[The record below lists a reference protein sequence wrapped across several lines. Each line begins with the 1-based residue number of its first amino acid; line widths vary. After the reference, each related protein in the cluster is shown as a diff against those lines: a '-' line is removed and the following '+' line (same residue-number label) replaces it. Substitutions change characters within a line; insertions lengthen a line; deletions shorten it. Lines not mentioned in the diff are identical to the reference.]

1 MRKNI
6 AVYLIIV
13 ISALQLLSF
22 PSNAVCARNQG
33 VMEWVRQ
40 FLGLGESRLNNL
52 SAPRFEKNKCN
63 HKLVGMQLVRFDF
76 VRNQEN
82 VLWESQGCW
91 SPVPLQ
97 NGAIAVA
104 TEEGLWLVYPDGE
117 KKNQLVYPLKGIEQ
131 IIGQGIMER
140 DSVLVL
146 VDSNI
151 QSVNLKTGKVTKI
164 AKLAGHDL
172 SRIKSLHPSAEKDG
186 KRIITS
192 YDENCSEAGIRLESI
207 DQSDR
212 GFDSYSRIT
221 DPGRLDFDRFDPAWY
236 GNSRDIIYVRRP
248 GVIAQ

>member
-1 MRKNI
+1 
-6 AVYLIIV
+6 
-13 ISALQLLSF
+13 
-22 PSNAVCARNQG
+22 
-33 VMEWVRQ
+33 MEWVRQ
-40 FLGLGESRLNNL
+40 FFGLGESSLKKL
-52 SAPRFEKNKCN
+52 SASRSSNNKCN
-63 HKLVGMQLVRFDF
+63 RKFVGMQLVKFDF

-104 TEEGLWLVYPDGE
+104 KEEGVWLVYPGGE
-117 KKNQLVYPLKGIEQ
+117 KKNQLVYPLKGIER
-131 IIGQGIMER
+131 IIGQGIEER

-151 QSVNLKTGKVTKI
+151 QSVNVKTGKATKI
-164 AKLAGHDL
+164 AKLVGDDL
-172 SRIKSLHPSAEKDG
+172 LLIESLHPSAQKEG
-186 KRIITS
+186 KCLITS
-192 YDENCSEAGIRLESI
+192 YDENCSEAGIRLEAI
-207 DQSDR
+207 DQKER

-236 GNSRDIIYVRRP
+236 GNSGDIIYVRRP